1 MDLDDELI
9 DALAN
14 AKAVTSLDL
23 TEGHC
28 DWQSLR
34 RLLSSFPRLQ
44 KLDLYELN
52 GRGSHEF
59 SVFVWTEVFR
69 GAPGL
74 KHLQLGGDTVVTND
88 VISAVCSSLKHLE
101 ELKVVCVDEERLNAG
116 CLHHL
121 HKLSRIKIL
130 RFEDTEASY
139 TQLQALVKACK
150 TLKYLQFPV
159 REDDNATGLPHEIA
173 LDMMMGERSGAYV
186 GPRYVHRDPVWEEP
200 LIPGSAFNTSG
211 FHYLYAWDV
220 SSLT

>member
-1 MDLDDELI
+1 M
-9 DALAN
+9 
-14 AKAVTSLDL
+14 
-23 TEGHC
+23 
-28 DWQSLR
+28 
-34 RLLSSFPRLQ
+34 P
-44 KLDLYELN
+44 
-52 GRGSHEF
+52 GSHEF
-59 SVFVWTEVFR
+59 SVSEWTEVFR

-74 KHLQLGGDTVVTND
+74 KHLQLGGDKVTND

-101 ELKVVCVDEERLNAG
+101 ELKVVSVDEERLNAG

-121 HKLSRIKIL
+121 HKLPRIKIL
-130 RFEDTEASY
+130 RFEETEASY

-150 TLKYLQFPV
+150 TLKYLQFWQ
-159 REDDNATGLPHEIA
+159 DDNATGLSHEIA
-173 LDMMMGERSGAYV
+173 LDMLMGERSGAYV